1 MNQVKGFLLYLAI
14 VTVVLII
21 TAANWVLAK
30 LQPGLRLL
38 CRLRGRYRHQSEEEI
53 GYESARPNDHKI

>member
-1 MNQVKGFLLYLAI
+1 MNQVKGFLLYLSI

-21 TAANWVLAK
+21 TAANWLLAK
-30 LQPGLRLL
+30 LQPE
-38 CRLRGRYRHQSEEEI
+38 SEEEI